1 MIRGLRRLLDREPAP
16 PAPTPSGFDNRASAA
31 DIEACFRLILGRHP
45 NPEERAGHFARAG
58 EELSTLVASYL
69 SSLEFSRRELG
80 RASGAAPIE
89 VAKDDYVI
97 MVREDDLAVGSAVR
111 AGDYEP
117 DVSACIANHLV
128 RGQGVIDLGANI
140 GAISMLAAS
149 IVGPEG
155 YVLAVEPNP
164 RNAHLLDI
172 SRRRNGFSQIV
183 VCQCAAGP
191 RTELL
196 ALHSSFSNGTTSSLP
211 DAANAWS
218 ETETVPAIPP
228 ERLVPIDR
236 RIDLIKAD
244 VEGAEYLALQGCLAV
259 IRRDR
264 PMIVSEFSPDMLA
277 GISGI
282 DGPSYCDWLVSLGY
296 RLSVIEPDG
305 GLSPFLDATGIMDA
319 YRARGTDHIDIAA
332 RV

>member
-16 PAPTPSGFDNRASAA
+16 PAPTPSGFDNYASAA

-45 NPEERAGHFARAG
+45 NPEERAGHFSRAG
-58 EELSTLVASYL
+58 EELSTVVASYL

-80 RASGAAPIE
+80 RSSGTAPIE
-89 VAKDDYVI
+89 VTKDGYVI
-97 MVREDDLAVGSAVR
+97 MVREDDLAVGRAVLT
-111 AGDYEP
+111 GDYEP

-128 RGQGVIDLGANI
+128 PGQSVIDLGANI

-164 RNAHLLDI
+164 RNAHLLEI

-196 ALHSSFSNGTTSSLP
+196 VLHSSFSNGTTSTMSDED
-211 DAANAWS
+211 DAT

-228 ERLVPIDR
+228 ERLVPTDR

-259 IRRDR
+259 IRRDH

-305 GLSPFLDATGIMDA
+305 GLSPCLDATGIMDA

>member
-16 PAPTPSGFDNRASAA
+16 PAPTQSGFDPRASAA
-31 DIEACFRLILGRHP
+31 DIAACFRLILGRHP
-45 NPEERAGHFARAG
+45 NPEERGHFARAG
-58 EELSTLVASYL
+58 EELATVVASYL
-69 SSLEFSRRELG
+69 SSLEFSRRQLG
-80 RASGAAPIE
+80 RPSGAAPIE
-89 VAKDDYVI
+89 VTKDRYVI
-97 MVREDDLAVGSAVR
+97 MVREDDLAVGRAVL

-117 DVSACIANHLV
+117 DVSACIANRHLV
-128 RGQGVIDLGANI
+128 GGQGVIDLGANI

-164 RNAHLLDI
+164 RNAHLLEI

-196 ALHSSFSNGTTSSLP
+196 VLHSSFSNGTTSSMP
-211 DAANAWS
+211 DGDDAF

-228 ERLVPIDR
+228 ERLVPPER

-259 IRRDR
+259 IRRDH

-305 GLSPFLDATGIMDA
+305 GLSPFRDATGIMDA